1 MIQIRIQ
8 DESELYNRFDPSQER
23 ISEDVYRYLKSYCT
37 GLRSQE
43 HSMDVIRIISD
54 KAIDADHFRTC
65 VRNAARR
72 DCEEF
77 DCQISRNKRLAF
89 WEYTMGI
96 LLSIAGVALSV
107 ALDQVLLALISFL
120 GTMALSEAI
129 TISVKINPDIKW
141 LRKLLDPL
149 FTFELEVVNTEEYK
163 EKRLQ

>member
-107 ALDQVLLALISFL
+107 ALDHVLLALISFL
-120 GTMALSEAI
+120 GSMALSEAI
-129 TISVKINPDIKW
+129 TISVKINPDIKR

-149 FTFELEVVNTEEYK
+149 FTFELEVVNTEEHN

>member
-8 DESELYNRFDPSQER
+8 EESELYNRFDPAQAR
-23 ISEDVYRYLKSYCT
+23 ISEDVYHYLKSYCT

-43 HSMDVIRIISD
+43 HSMDIIRIISD
-54 KAIDADHFRTC
+54 EAIDTDHFRTC

-77 DCQISRNKRLAF
+77 DCQISKNKRLAF

-120 GTMALSEAI
+120 GTMALREAI
-129 TISVKINPDIKW
+129 TISVKINPDIRR

-149 FTFELEVVNTEEYK
+149 FTFELEVVNTEEYS

>member
-129 TISVKINPDIKW
+129 TISVKINPDIKR

>member
-77 DCQISRNKRLAF
+77 DGQISRNNRLAV
-89 WEYTMGI
+89 WEYLMGI

-107 ALDQVLLALISFL
+107 ATDQVLLALVSFL
-120 GTMALSEAI
+120 GTMSLSEAI
-129 TISVKINPDIKW
+129 TISAKINPDIRR

>member
-129 TISVKINPDIKW
+129 TISVKINPDIKR

-149 FTFELEVVNTEEYK
+149 FTFELEVVNTEEYN

>member
-77 DCQISRNKRLAF
+77 DCQIARNKRLAF

-120 GTMALSEAI
+120 GTMALRDAI
-129 TISVKINPDIKW
+129 TISAKINPDIRR

-149 FTFELEVVNTEEYK
+149 FAFKLEVVSAEEYN

>member
-77 DCQISRNKRLAF
+77 DGQISRNNRLAV
-89 WEYTMGI
+89 WEYLMGI

>member
-1 MIQIRIQ
+1 MIQIRVH
-8 DESELYNRFDPSQER
+8 DESELYNSFDPMQER
-23 ISEDVYRYLKSYCT
+23 ISDDVYRYLKSYCT
-37 GLRSQE
+37 GLRSHE
-43 HSMDVIRIISD
+43 HSMDAIRIISD
-54 KAIDADHFRTC
+54 EAVDADHFSTC

-77 DCQISRNKRLAF
+77 DGQISRNNRLAV
-89 WEYTMGI
+89 WEYLMGI

-120 GTMALSEAI
+120 GTMALREAI
-129 TISVKINPDIKW
+129 TISVKINPDIRR

-149 FTFELEVVNTEEYK
+149 FAFKLDVVSAEEYN

>member
-77 DCQISRNKRLAF
+77 DGQISRNNRLAV
-89 WEYTMGI
+89 WEYLMGI

-107 ALDQVLLALISFL
+107 ASDQVLLALVSFL
-120 GTMALSEAI
+120 GTMSLREAI
-129 TISVKINPDIKW
+129 TISAKINPDIRR

>member
-149 FTFELEVVNTEEYK
+149 FTFELEVVNTEEYN

>member
-65 VRNAARR
+65 VRNAARI

-77 DCQISRNKRLAF
+77 DCQISKNNRLAL
-89 WEYTMGI
+89 WEFIMGI
-96 LLSIAGVALSV
+96 LLSKDQSGYQAAQETAGSV
-107 ALDQVLLALISFL
+107 FHFRTGSRQ
-120 GTMALSEAI
+120 
-129 TISVKINPDIKW
+129 
-141 LRKLLDPL
+141 
-149 FTFELEVVNTEEYK
+149 Y
-163 EKRLQ
+163 

>member
-107 ALDQVLLALISFL
+107 ALDQVLLALISLL
-120 GTMALSEAI
+120 GSMALSEAL